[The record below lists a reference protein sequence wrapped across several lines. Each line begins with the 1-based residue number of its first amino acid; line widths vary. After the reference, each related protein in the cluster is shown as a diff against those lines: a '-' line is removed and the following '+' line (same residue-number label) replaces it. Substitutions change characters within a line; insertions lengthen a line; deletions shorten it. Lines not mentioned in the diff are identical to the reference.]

1 MKNAKSTRRKFV
13 ISVVAGSI
21 LSLGLVSQVASAA
34 TTGLPVYG
42 DSGPTVVRLQEALI
56 SRGFTLKGGADGKF
70 SKTTR
75 YTLQTLQKVAGFK
88 ATGVLDERTAKFLGL
103 IAPEQIDPNLLP
115 AIGSSGSSVWS
126 VQQALINNGVAIKG
140 GADGVYGIATTVAI
154 AKFQSAKSLPITKVV
169 DSATAIALGL
179 TPQVAV
185 AKPVVVAIAPV
196 VAKVQAATAP
206 VAVTPA
212 SVTPAAVTPAAVTPA
227 AVTPAAV
234 TGMLSIDTLPTRGQK
249 GDAVRL
255 VQEKLV
261 ANSIEV
267 KGGVDGIFGAATAIS
282 LAAFQTA
289 RSLNVTSAVDM
300 PTAIALGV
308 LPDLATLGIPEIKV
322 FPSQG
327 RCSFVD
333 SWQWERSGG
342 RRHEGV
348 DIMGPKGLALYAV
361 LDGTITKMYGA
372 QSTLSGNALRLTTA
386 DGTYFFYA
394 HLDSFAA
401 GIAIGS
407 VVRAGQ
413 IIGYMGSTGA
423 AGSSHLHFEVHP
435 LGGSAVNPYPI
446 VKAVDACHIT
456 DVLPQ
461 S

>member
-1 MKNAKSTRRKFV
+1 MKNAKTTRRKFV

-212 SVTPAAVTPAAVTPA
+212 SVTPAAVT
-227 AVTPAAV
+227 
-234 TGMLSIDTLPTRGQK
+234 GMLSIDTLPTRGQK

-435 LGGSAVNPYPI
+435 LGGPAVNPYPI

>member
-1 MKNAKSTRRKFV
+1 MFNAKAVKVKFI
-13 ISVVAGSI
+13 ISVVAGSV
-21 LSLGLVSQVASAA
+21 LSLGLVSQPALAA
-34 TTGLPVYG
+34 TNALPVYG

-103 IAPEQIDPNLLP
+103 IEPEQIDPNLLP

-126 VQQALINNGVAIKG
+126 VQQALINNGIAIKG
-140 GADGVYGIATTVAI
+140 GADGIYGIATTVAI

-185 AKPVVVAIAPV
+185 VKPVVAATAPV
-196 VAKVQAATAP
+196 VAKVQSAAVAPAVAP
-206 VAVTPA
+206 V
-212 SVTPAAVTPAAVTPA
+212 S
-227 AVTPAAV
+227 V

-249 GDAVRL
+249 SDAVRL

-267 KGGVDGIFGAATAIS
+267 KGGVDGVFGAATAIS
-282 LAAFQTA
+282 IAAFQTA
-289 RSLNVTSAVDM
+289 RGLNVTSAVDM

-361 LDGTITKMYGA
+361 LDGTITKIYGA
-372 QSTLSGNALRLTTA
+372 DSKLSGNALRLTTA

-413 IIGYMGSTGA
+413 IIGYMGSTGD

-435 LGGSAVNPYPI
+435 LGGSAVSPYPV

>member
-1 MKNAKSTRRKFV
+1 MKNAKTIQRKFV

-21 LSLGLVSQVASAA
+21 LSLGLVSQGASAA

-88 ATGVLDERTAKFLGL
+88 ATGTLDERTAKFLGL

-185 AKPVVVAIAPV
+185 AKPVVVAISPV

-206 VAVTPA
+206 VAVTP
-212 SVTPAAVTPAAVTPA
+212 V

-289 RSLNVTSAVDM
+289 RGLNVTSAVDM

-308 LPDLATLGIPEIKV
+308 LPDLATLGIPQIKV

-372 QSTLSGNALRLTTA
+372 ESTLSGNALRLTTA

-435 LGGSAVNPYPI
+435 LGGSAVNPYPV

>member
-1 MKNAKSTRRKFV
+1 MFNAKAVKVKFI
-13 ISVVAGSI
+13 ISVVAGSV
-21 LSLGLVSQVASAA
+21 LSLGLVSQPALAA
-34 TTGLPVYG
+34 TNALPVYG

-103 IAPEQIDPNLLP
+103 IEPEQIDPNLLP

-126 VQQALINNGVAIKG
+126 VQQALINNGIAIKG
-140 GADGVYGIATTVAI
+140 GADGIYGIATTVAI

-185 AKPVVVAIAPV
+185 VKPVVAATAPV
-196 VAKVQAATAP
+196 VAKVQTAAVATAVAPAVAP
-206 VAVTPA
+206 V
-212 SVTPAAVTPAAVTPA
+212 S
-227 AVTPAAV
+227 V

-249 GDAVRL
+249 SDAVRL

-267 KGGVDGIFGAATAIS
+267 KGGVDGVFGAATAIS
-282 LAAFQTA
+282 IAAFQTA
-289 RSLNVTSAVDM
+289 RGLNVTSAVDM

-372 QSTLSGNALRLTTA
+372 DSKLSGNALRLTTA

-413 IIGYMGSTGA
+413 IIGYMGSTGD

-435 LGGSAVNPYPI
+435 LGGSAVSPYPV

>member
-1 MKNAKSTRRKFV
+1 MKNAKTIQRKFV

-21 LSLGLVSQVASAA
+21 LSLGLVSQGASAA

-88 ATGVLDERTAKFLGL
+88 ATGTLDERTAKFLGL

-185 AKPVVVAIAPV
+185 AKPVVVATAPV

-206 VAVTPA
+206 VAVTP
-212 SVTPAAVTPAAVTPA
+212 VAVTPVAI
-227 AVTPAAV
+227 

-289 RSLNVTSAVDM
+289 RGLNVTSAVDM

-308 LPDLATLGIPEIKV
+308 LPDLATLGIPQIKV

-372 QSTLSGNALRLTTA
+372 ESTLSGNALRLTTA

-413 IIGYMGSTGA
+413 IIGYMGSTGN

-435 LGGSAVNPYPI
+435 LGGSAVNPYPV

>member
-1 MKNAKSTRRKFV
+1 MKNAKTTRRKFV

-212 SVTPAAVTPAAVTPA
+212 AVTPAS
-227 AVTPAAV
+227 V

-289 RSLNVTSAVDM
+289 RGLNVTSAVDM

>member
-185 AKPVVVAIAPV
+185 AKPVVVATAPV

-206 VAVTPA
+206 VAVTP
-212 SVTPAAVTPAAVTPA
+212 VAVTPVAI
-227 AVTPAAV
+227 

-289 RSLNVTSAVDM
+289 RGLNVTSAVDM

-308 LPDLATLGIPEIKV
+308 LPDLATLGIPQIKV

-435 LGGSAVNPYPI
+435 LGGPAVNPYPI

>member
-1 MKNAKSTRRKFV
+1 MKNAKTIQRKFV

-21 LSLGLVSQVASAA
+21 LSLGLVSQGASAA

-88 ATGVLDERTAKFLGL
+88 ATGTLDERTAKFLGL

-185 AKPVVVAIAPV
+185 AKPVVVAISPV

-206 VAVTPA
+206 VAVTP
-212 SVTPAAVTPAAVTPA
+212 V

-289 RSLNVTSAVDM
+289 RGLNVTSAVDM

-308 LPDLATLGIPEIKV
+308 LPDLATLGIPQIKV

-372 QSTLSGNALRLTTA
+372 ESTLSGNALRLTTA

-413 IIGYMGSTGA
+413 IIGYMGSTGN

-435 LGGSAVNPYPI
+435 LGGSAVNPYPV

>member
-1 MKNAKSTRRKFV
+1 MKNAKTIRRKFV

-21 LSLGLVSQVASAA
+21 LSLGLVSQGASAA

-88 ATGVLDERTAKFLGL
+88 ATGTLDERTAKFLGL

-185 AKPVVVAIAPV
+185 AKPVVVATAPV

-206 VAVTPA
+206 V
-212 SVTPAAVTPAAVTPA
+212 AVTPA

-289 RSLNVTSAVDM
+289 RGLNVTSAVDM

-308 LPDLATLGIPEIKV
+308 LPDLATLGIPQIKV

-372 QSTLSGNALRLTTA
+372 ESTLSGNALRLTTA

-413 IIGYMGSTGA
+413 IIGYMGSTGN

-435 LGGSAVNPYPI
+435 LGGSAVSPYPV